1 MAVNFSRPRNG
12 RPEQGRG
19 IGNFVK
25 FPFSSADKAQSPEV
39 IRPGHCFKEPDGT
52 VWKIVRDVRFRFEP
66 LPHFELLK
74 IRPTSRDQ
82 AKAQKVISV
91 VALKDRSLF
100 RFAGASED
108 PV

>member
-1 MAVNFSRPRNG
+1 MAVNFSRPEKG
-12 RPEQGRG
+12 RPEQGRR
-19 IGNFVK
+19 IANFVK
-25 FPFSSADKAQSPEV
+25 FPFSSGNKSESPEV

-100 RFAGASED
+100 RFAGSGED
-108 PV
+108 AV